1 MKKVRIMTV
10 NSNDSYH
17 CGLESLVCKDRNAL
31 YYMMHILN
39 WRDWNT
45 ACKLYGPAAI
55 AVNKTYGGAL
65 WHTSALSMAIA
76 NSTPGLAGNSHIVLP
91 PQTKWAGRSNPAIMS
106 TISTVSKPTTVTPT
120 SLSFRHLPMPKS
132 TTNNFQNQPAGGRNA
147 ALYFDSVFV
156 GNTEL
161 KKLTFNKTQT
171 PEIGILHIYKL
182 SDWEARYE
190 KIGNQ

>member
-1 MKKVRIMTV
+1 M
-10 NSNDSYH
+10 
-17 CGLESLVCKDRNAL
+17 
-31 YYMMHILN
+31 N

-45 ACKLYGPAAI
+45 ACKLYWHAAI

-91 PQTKWAGRSNPAIMS
+91 PQTKWAVRSNPAITS
-106 TISTVSKPTTVTPT
+106 TISTVSKPTTVTPI
-120 SLSFRHLPMPKS
+120 SLSFRHLPMPKF

-147 ALYFDSVFV
+147 APSLDAMFI
-156 GNTEL
+156 GNINL
-161 KKLTFNKTQT
+161 KKLNFD
-171 PEIGILHIYKL
+171 KL
-182 SDWEARYE
+182 IHHGMGNFISALYLTRRAKYE

>member
-1 MKKVRIMTV
+1 MKKVRIMTT

-17 CGLESLVCKDRNAL
+17 YKPARIGCKDRNAL
-31 YYMMHILN
+31 YYMMYILN

-45 ACKLYGPAAI
+45 ACKLYGHAAI

-91 PQTKWAGRSNPAIMS
+91 PQTKWAGQSNPAIMS
-106 TISTVSKPTTVTPT
+106 TTSTVSKPTTVTPT
-120 SLSFRHLPMPKS
+120 SRSFRHLPMPKS

-147 ALYFDSVFV
+147 APYFDAMLNGNIDLMMLTLNPILVFESEDTSFQPV
-156 GNTEL
+156 
-161 KKLTFNKTQT
+161 
-171 PEIGILHIYKL
+171 I
-182 SDWEARYE
+182 
-190 KIGNQ
+190 

>member
-1 MKKVRIMTV
+1 M
-10 NSNDSYH
+10 Y
-17 CGLESLVCKDRNAL
+17 C
-31 YYMMHILN
+31 MMYILI

-45 ACKLYGPAAI
+45 ACKLYWHAAI

-91 PQTKWAGRSNPAIMS
+91 PQTKWAGRSNPAITS

-132 TTNNFQNQPAGGRNA
+132 TTNNFQNQTAGGRNA
-147 ALYFDSVFV
+147 APIFDTMLNGSIDLMMLTLTPILVFESE
-156 GNTEL
+156 NTSL
-161 KKLTFNKTQT
+161 Q
-171 PEIGILHIYKL
+171 PVI
-182 SDWEARYE
+182 
-190 KIGNQ
+190 